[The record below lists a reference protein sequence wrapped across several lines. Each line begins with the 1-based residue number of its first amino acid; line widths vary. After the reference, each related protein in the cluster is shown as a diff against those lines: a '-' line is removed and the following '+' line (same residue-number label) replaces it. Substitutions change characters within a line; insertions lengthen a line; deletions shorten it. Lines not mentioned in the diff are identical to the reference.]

1 MATTLFRGPILHGKF
16 NEAGV
21 TGFNIEDKAANYSVV
36 VGDSGKTFTSKT
48 DGVVFTLPAI
58 SIGRV
63 ITFVNTAQDGAN
75 ALTISPNANDGILY
89 AGSLTDNKD
98 VINEKRIKYCLD
110 NKDVINEKMK
120 KYDTFYL
127 KFEFL
132 GHCLELSEHLLPD
145 EAHGMQILRPK
156 SFSVRNLQ

>member
-58 SIGRV
+58 AVGYV
-63 ITFVNTAQDGAN
+63 FTFVNTATDGAN
-75 ALTISPNANDGILY
+75 TLTISPNANDGILY
-89 AGSLTDNKD
+89 AGSLTDDKD
-98 VINEKRIKYCLD
+98 LINTKATSKVGDYVTIASL
-110 NKDVINEKMK
+110 NSTAHWTVVDVQGIFAK
-120 KYDTFYL
+120 
-127 KFEFL
+127 
-132 GHCLELSEHLLPD
+132 
-145 EAHGMQILRPK
+145 EA
-156 SFSVRNLQ
+156 